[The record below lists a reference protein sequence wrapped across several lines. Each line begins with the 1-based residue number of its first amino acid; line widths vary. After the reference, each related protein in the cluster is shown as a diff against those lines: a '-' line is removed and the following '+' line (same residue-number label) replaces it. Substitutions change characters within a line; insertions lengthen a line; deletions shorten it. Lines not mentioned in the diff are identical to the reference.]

1 MKTKKRDKKA
11 IITGRGKRKYD
22 RQALEHTDTQS
33 CPGGTMLVTWVPKK
47 GVHHNEVSST
57 ELQSPDSAD

>member
-1 MKTKKRDKKA
+1 MKKRRDKKA
-11 IITGRGKRKYD
+11 IFTGGGERKYE

-47 GVHHNEVSST
+47 GVYTVFVFFLDT
-57 ELQSPDSAD
+57 RRRLV